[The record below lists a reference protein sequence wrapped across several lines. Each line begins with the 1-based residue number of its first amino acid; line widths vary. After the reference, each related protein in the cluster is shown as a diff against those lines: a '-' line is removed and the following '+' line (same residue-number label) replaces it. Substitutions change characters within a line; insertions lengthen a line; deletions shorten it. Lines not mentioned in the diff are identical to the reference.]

1 MKSKTRK
8 RLFTLISFAF
18 IAYFIYIIFSQQ
30 PRIDMLMVEKQR
42 VEEKIREQD
51 VKYQQLLYYQ
61 SIAGTD
67 EYFEMMARIKL
78 GYVKPN
84 DLVFIDASN

>member
-1 MKSKTRK
+1 MKSKTKK
-8 RLFTLISFAF
+8 RLFTLISIAF

-30 PRIDMLMVEKQR
+30 PRIDMLIVEKQR
-42 VEEKIREQD
+42 VQEKIKEQD
-51 VKYQQLLYYQ
+51 AIYEQLLYYQ

-67 EYFEMMARIKL
+67 EYIEIMAKLRL

-84 DLVFIDASN
+84 DLIFISTGD

>member
-1 MKSKTRK
+1 
-8 RLFTLISFAF
+8 
-18 IAYFIYIIFSQQ
+18 
-30 PRIDMLMVEKQR
+30 MLMVEKQR